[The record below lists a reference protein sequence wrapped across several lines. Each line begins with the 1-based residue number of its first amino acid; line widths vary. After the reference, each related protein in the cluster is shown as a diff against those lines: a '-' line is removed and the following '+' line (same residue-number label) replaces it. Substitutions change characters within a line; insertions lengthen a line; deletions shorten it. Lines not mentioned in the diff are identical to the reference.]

1 MERHRVAE
9 TLYNHS
15 NLRKLFFK
23 CTIFRNHAWVSF
35 VGFAESYDEAVSSCC
50 TKADSCSSFEETFLS
65 GTPGKVLLCLR
76 TNATEL
82 FQIIIWTLMLVEV
95 T

>member
-1 MERHRVAE
+1 MERHRVQN
-9 TLYNHS
+9 TIQPQH
-15 NLRKLFFK
+15 LRKLFFK
-23 CTIFRNHAWVSF
+23 CTISRNHAWVSF